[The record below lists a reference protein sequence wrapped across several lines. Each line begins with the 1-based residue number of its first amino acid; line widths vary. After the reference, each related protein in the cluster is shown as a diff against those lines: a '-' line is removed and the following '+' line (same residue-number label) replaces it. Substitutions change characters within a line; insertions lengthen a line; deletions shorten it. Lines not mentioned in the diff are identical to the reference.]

1 MAIPQASKRFSKL
14 PKMGDQE
21 IDDVQERVT
30 DTGKEYSHAD
40 AWAIGVDSLCRNDG
54 TEPEDGYVGEDL
66 GTVFIPMSRIAMRDG
81 NGKIPASMLPGHIDD
96 MIFGTLDDDTADGKA
111 TFTETPPSG
120 SSEIYKYV
128 SPEAK
133 RTTGDLEP
141 PENVI
146 FCDTDT
152 NIQYRYIKTQE
163 NNHTD
168 IVKYGFTEV
177 PGSRTVNPGY
187 GINVVKEPL
196 NADLTVS
203 TKYPKQFI
211 GKINASTQDVSN
223 EPKKFGNLTLDMNGI
238 RGINATVGT
247 EYWTFTGLID
257 TGSTEYIRYHM
268 NIELKCWPSQGQSLR
283 TADIITLKIVRYT
296 NAAKTTY
303 EPMSS
308 CRYDM
313 SSLADNSDPDI
324 IKFAFDFVTNAN
336 TESFAILG
344 EQNQQVT
351 VSVNRVSLVELL

>member
-1 MAIPQASKRFSKL
+1 MAIPQTSKRFSKL
-14 PKMGDQE
+14 PKMEDRE
-21 IDDVQERVT
+21 IDKVQERET
-30 DTGKEYSHAD
+30 DTGKDYSHAD

-54 TEPEDGYVGEDL
+54 TEPDEGYVGEDK
-66 GTVFIPMSRIAMRDG
+66 GTVFIPMSRIAMRDS
-81 NGKIPASMLPGHIDD
+81 NGKIPASMLPSHIDD
-96 MIFGTLDDDTADGKA
+96 MMYGELTFSSSAA
-111 TFTETPPSG
+111 TFVEHFNDPDGTEHTRT
-120 SSEIYKYV
+120 YV
-128 SPEAK
+128 SPDDG
-133 RTTGDLEP
+133 THPVP
-141 PENVI
+141 PENI
-146 FCDTDT
+146 IYCDTIGASHTDL
-152 NIQYRYIKTQE
+152 QYRYDASIPVGSKF
-163 NNHTD
+163 
-168 IVKYGFTEV
+168 GFMEV
-177 PGSRTVNPGY
+177 PGSRALTSTYGIDIVPSQSNAEVTVN
-187 GINVVKEPL
+187 
-196 NADLTVS
+196 A
-203 TKYPKQFI
+203 KYPKQFI
-211 GKINASTQDVSN
+211 GKINTSTQDVSN
-223 EPKKFGNLTLDMNGI
+223 EPRKFGNLTLDMNGI

-247 EYWTFTGLID
+247 EHWTFTGLID

-303 EPMSS
+303 ETMSS